1 MTLTPTTK
9 GALLAGLGFWGLLW
23 AALFKL
29 DDVVGE
35 TMLRRWIS
43 TERCTRW
50 ISQHRSTTLLGTEL
64 CNYSVHGISQVDGVV
79 FALAGTAVNA
89 LMVLC
94 VLPIRALLKRRT

>member
-9 GALLAGLGFWGLLW
+9 GAFLAGLGFWGLLW

-29 DDVVGE
+29 DDVVEG
-35 TMLRRWIS
+35 TMLQRRVS
-43 TERCTRW
+43 TERCLQW
-50 ISQHRSTTLLGTEL
+50 ISRRRSTTLLGTEL
-64 CNYSVHGISQVDGVV
+64 CNYSVHGISQIDGVV
-79 FALAGTAVNA
+79 FAMAGTVVNA